1 MLRPNKIDLIFH
13 FFYYVTRVAISVRT
27 GARRIDNIPLWC
39 AGKCKVRGW
48 KILVLVLFFLKWINH
63 LPWSC
68 HEVWRSL
75 ASDARSRCTKLPFAV
90 ASRRLAL
97 ASAFSAPL
105 PVVEPSYFVSVTE
118 NKWIFLNEIV
128 RWARLIALIKKSHY
142 IQVLVCITVQFPVGR
157 VEIKT
162 QSFFVSPVIFLRFTR
177 NDIKVNSFK
186 PLGVWTCILG

>member
-1 MLRPNKIDLIFH
+1 MLRPNKIDLIFR

-39 AGKCKVRGW
+39 VGKCKVRGW
-48 KILVLVLFFLKWINH
+48 KILVLVLFFFFKWINH

-75 ASDARSRCTKLPFAV
+75 ASDARSRCTKLPFAA

-128 RWARLIALIKKSHY
+128 RWARLIALIKSHITY
-142 IQVLVCITVQFPVGR
+142 RYLCVLQCNFQLG
-157 VEIKT
+157 ELKLKCK
-162 QSFFVSPVIFLRFTR
+162 VSLFRLLFSYVLHGMI
-177 NDIKVNSFK
+177 
-186 PLGVWTCILG
+186 